1 MTPEEV
7 EARFQRIELIL
18 AQTAEYSRITAA
30 EFAEQFRRLA
40 IENAER
46 DRRLAIENTER
57 DRFFTEQLAERDR
70 QNAERDRRLAA
81 ENAERDRREE
91 ERDRREENR
100 EERVEL
106 MMIGINA
113 LVESSIEYK
122 RWKVETD
129 QRFDILLQEV
139 RATNQRV
146 AVLENQQ

>member
-7 EARFQRIELIL
+7 EARFQRIEAIL

-30 EFAEQFRRLA
+30 EFAEQFRLLA

-46 DRRLAIENTER
+46 DRRLAIEN
-57 DRFFTEQLAERDR
+57 AERDR
-70 QNAERDRRLAA
+70 RLAEENAERDRRLAE

-91 ERDRREENR
+91 DR
-100 EERVEL
+100 EERMEL

-139 RATNQRV
+139 RSTNQRV
-146 AVLENQQ
+146 TVLENR

>member
-7 EARFQRIELIL
+7 EARFQRIEAIL
-18 AQTAEYSRITAA
+18 AQTAEYSRITAT
-30 EFAEQFRRLA
+30 EFAEQFRLLA
-40 IENAER
+40 IENAQR
-46 DRRLAIENTER
+46 DRRLSEENAER

-70 QNAERDRRLAA
+70 QNAERDRRLAE

-91 ERDRREENR
+91 DR
-100 EERVEL
+100 EERMEL
-106 MMIGINA
+106 MMIGINT

-146 AVLENQQ
+146 TLLENQ

>member
-7 EARFQRIELIL
+7 EARFQRIEAIL
-18 AQTAEYSRITAA
+18 FQTAEYSRITAA
-30 EFAEQFRRLA
+30 EFAEQFRLLA

-46 DRRLAIENTER
+46 DRRLAIEN
-57 DRFFTEQLAERDR
+57 AERDR
-70 QNAERDRRLAA
+70 RLAEESAERDRRLAIENAERDRRLAE

-91 ERDRREENR
+91 DR
-100 EERVEL
+100 EERMEL

-139 RATNQRV
+139 RSTNQRV
-146 AVLENQQ
+146 TVLENR

>member
-7 EARFQRIELIL
+7 EARFQRIEAIL
-18 AQTAEYSRITAA
+18 AQTAEYVRITAA
-30 EFAEQFRRLA
+30 ENAEHFRHIA
-40 IENAER
+40 AENAER
-46 DRRLAIENTER
+46 DR
-57 DRFFTEQLAERDR
+57 FFVEQLAERDR

-91 ERDRREENR
+91 ERDRREEDR

-146 AVLENQQ
+146 AVLENQ

>member
-7 EARFQRIELIL
+7 EARFQRIESIL
-18 AQTAEYSRITAA
+18 AQTVEYSRITAA
-30 EFAEQFRRLA
+30 EFTEQFRRLA
-40 IENAER
+40 EENA
-46 DRRLAIENTER
+46 ER
-57 DRFFTEQLAERDR
+57 DRFFTEQLTERDR
-70 QNAERDRRLAA
+70 QNAERDRRLAE

-91 ERDRREENR
+91 DR
-100 EERVEL
+100 EERMEL

-139 RATNQRV
+139 RSTNQRV
-146 AVLENQQ
+146 TVLENQ

>member
-7 EARFQRIELIL
+7 EARFQRIEAIL
-18 AQTAEYSRITAA
+18 AQTVEYSRITASENA
-30 EFAEQFRRLA
+30 EHFRRLA

-46 DRRLAIENTER
+46 DR
-57 DRFFTEQLAERDR
+57 FFTGQLAERDR
-70 QNAERDRRLAA
+70 QNAERDRR
-81 ENAERDRREE
+81 EEDRNERM
-91 ERDRREENR
+91 
-100 EERVEL
+100 EL
-106 MMIGINA
+106 MMIGINN

-146 AVLENQQ
+146 AVLENQS